1 MCGES
6 PAVQDRNAW
15 AGGFAMGGRLYLRV
29 SETAART
36 KERKDGCWGMI
47 RNLVFDM
54 GNVLV
59 FYDPLRVVRNFVKD
73 EEQVQAVNTAVFV
86 SPEWLM
92 LDMGVIPEEEAL
104 RRMQGRLKTE
114 GEREAA
120 RLCLEHWHEYCM
132 WPVEGMEELVTYLKG
147 EGYGLY
153 LCSNASLRMLKCYK
167 DVIPGI
173 GLFDGVLFSAEVK
186 CMKPQKEMYG
196 HLFERF
202 GLRPEECFFIDDQPL
217 NIEGGR
223 ACGMDGYCFDDGN
236 AGTLRRVIEKLR

>member
-1 MCGES
+1 
-6 PAVQDRNAW
+6 
-15 AGGFAMGGRLYLRV
+15 
-29 SETAART
+29 
-36 KERKDGCWGMI
+36 MI

-59 FYDPLRVVRNFVKD
+59 YYDSLRAVRNFVKD
-73 EEQVQAVNTAVFV
+73 EDQVQAVNTSVFV

-92 LDMGVIPEEEAL
+92 LDMGGISEDEAL
-104 RRMQGRLKTE
+104 RRMQSRLKTD

-120 RLCLEHWHEYCM
+120 GLCLGHWHEYCM
-132 WPVEGMEELVTYLKG
+132 WPVPGMEELVTYLKG

-153 LCSNASLRMLKCYK
+153 LCSNASLRMLKCYE

-173 GLFDGVLFSAEVK
+173 RLFDGVLFSAEVK
-186 CMKPQKEMYG
+186 CVKPQKEMYN

-217 NIEGGR
+217 NIEGSR
-223 ACGMDGYCFDDGN
+223 ACGMDGYCFDDGD
-236 AGTLRRVIEKLR
+236 VEKLRKVIGRLR

>member
-1 MCGES
+1 
-6 PAVQDRNAW
+6 
-15 AGGFAMGGRLYLRV
+15 
-29 SETAART
+29 
-36 KERKDGCWGMI
+36 MI

-59 FYDPLRVVRNFVKD
+59 YYDSLRAVRNFVKD
-73 EEQVQAVNTAVFV
+73 EDQVQAVNTSVFV

-92 LDMGVIPEEEAL
+92 LDMGVISEDEAL
-104 RRMQGRLKTE
+104 RRMQSRLKTD

-120 RLCLEHWHEYCM
+120 GLCLGHWHEYCM
-132 WPVEGMEELVTYLKG
+132 WPVPGMEELVTYLKG

-153 LCSNASLRMLKCYK
+153 LCSNASLRMLKCYE

-173 GLFDGVLFSAEVK
+173 RLFDGVLFSAEVK
-186 CMKPQKEMYG
+186 CVKPQKEMYN

-223 ACGMDGYCFDDGN
+223 VCGMDGYCFDDGD
-236 AGTLRRVIEKLR
+236 VDKLRKVIGRLR

>member
-114 GEREAA
+114 
-120 RLCLEHWHEYCM
+120 
-132 WPVEGMEELVTYLKG
+132 
-147 EGYGLY
+147 
-153 LCSNASLRMLKCYK
+153 
-167 DVIPGI
+167 
-173 GLFDGVLFSAEVK
+173 
-186 CMKPQKEMYG
+186 
-196 HLFERF
+196 
-202 GLRPEECFFIDDQPL
+202 
-217 NIEGGR
+217 
-223 ACGMDGYCFDDGN
+223 
-236 AGTLRRVIEKLR
+236 

>member
-1 MCGES
+1 
-6 PAVQDRNAW
+6 
-15 AGGFAMGGRLYLRV
+15 
-29 SETAART
+29 
-36 KERKDGCWGMI
+36 MI

-59 FYDPLRVVRNFVKD
+59 YYDPMRAVRKFVRN
-73 EEQVQAVNTAVFV
+73 EEQAHEVNTAVFV

-92 LDMGVIPEEEAL
+92 LDMGVISEDEAL
-104 RRMQGRLKTE
+104 RRMQGRLKTDD
-114 GEREAA
+114 EREAA

-132 WPVEGMEELVTYLKG
+132 WPVPGMEELITYLKK

-186 CMKPQKEMYG
+186 CIKPQKEMYG
-196 HLFERF
+196 HLFDRF
-202 GLRPEECFFIDDQPL
+202 DLRPEECFFIDDQPL

-223 ACGMDGYCFDDGN
+223 ACGMDGYCFDGKD
-236 AGTLRRVIEKLR
+236 VEKLGQVIGMLR